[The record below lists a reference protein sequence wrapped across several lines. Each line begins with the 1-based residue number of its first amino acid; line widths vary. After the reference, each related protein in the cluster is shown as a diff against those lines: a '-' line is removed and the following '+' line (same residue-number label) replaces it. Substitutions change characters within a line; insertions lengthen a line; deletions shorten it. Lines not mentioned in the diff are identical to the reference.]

1 MKMEMFGCGKETS
14 FQKSLAVANIAKS
27 CLIAFTLAGIVA
39 CGNDSSSGPSDS
51 SDSSATST
59 ALEQMTLR
67 EKVGQMFFVRP
78 EALDT
83 SIHWNEY
90 ADLPSYKLERVNKTM
105 LAVNKDYPVGDMIL
119 YAHNIVDET
128 QLKKF
133 IEEIRELNGSP
144 LLAIDEEGG
153 RVARIANNENF
164 DVPKYESMAAIAESD
179 DPEEAYKAAFTI
191 GSYVKKYGFDID
203 YAPVADVNTN
213 PDNIVIGPRAF
224 SDDPETAAKFV
235 VSYLNGLES
244 AGVIG
249 TLKHFPGH
257 GDVSTDT
264 HYGYASTDKTWDEM
278 LKCEMIPFKAGIKA
292 GAQMIMTA
300 HIAAPNV
307 SGDDLPATLSPVI
320 LQDKLRGELGF
331 DGVIVTDA
339 MDMGAITKQFS
350 NTEAAIKSIQAGVDV
365 VLCSRE
371 FTQVFDAVV
380 KAVEKGE
387 IKESRID
394 ESVKRILKLK
404 QKN

>member
-1 MKMEMFGCGKETS
+1 MFCKKHVFANLLGCT
-14 FQKSLAVANIAKS
+14 AT
-27 CLIAFTLAGIVA
+27 AFFLTA
-39 CGNDSSSGPSDS
+39 CGDDSSSGPSSEDS
-51 SDSSATST
+51 AIQKMSI
-59 ALEQMTLR
+59 R

-83 SIHWNEY
+83 TIHWNEY
-90 ADLPSYKLERVNKTM
+90 AELPDYKLEQVNKTM
-105 LAVNKDYPVGDMIL
+105 LAVNKNYPIGGMIL

-128 QLKKF
+128 QLGNF
-133 IEEIRELNGSP
+133 IAEIRELNGSP
-144 LLAIDEEGG
+144 FLAIDEEGG

-300 HIAAPNV
+300 HIAAPKV
-307 SGDDLPATLSPVI
+307 SGDDLPATLSSVI

-350 NTEAAIKSIQAGVDV
+350 NAEAAIKSIQAGVDV

>member
-1 MKMEMFGCGKETS
+1 MFCKKHVIANLLGCT
-14 FQKSLAVANIAKS
+14 AT
-27 CLIAFTLAGIVA
+27 AFFLTA
-39 CGNDSSSGPSDS
+39 CGDDSSNGPSSEDS
-51 SDSSATST
+51 AIQKMSI
-59 ALEQMTLR
+59 R

-83 SIHWNEY
+83 TIHWNEY
-90 ADLPSYKLERVNKTM
+90 AELPDYKLEQVNKTM
-105 LAVNKDYPVGDMIL
+105 LAVNKNYPIGGMIL

-133 IEEIRELNGSP
+133 IDEIRELNGSP

-350 NTEAAIKSIQAGVDV
+350 NAEAAIKSIQAGVDV

>member
-1 MKMEMFGCGKETS
+1 MFCKKHVFTNLLGCT
-14 FQKSLAVANIAKS
+14 AT
-27 CLIAFTLAGIVA
+27 AFFLTA
-39 CGNDSSSGPSDS
+39 CGDDSSSGPSSEDS
-51 SDSSATST
+51 AIQKMSI
-59 ALEQMTLR
+59 R

-83 SIHWNEY
+83 TIHWNEY
-90 ADLPSYKLERVNKTM
+90 AELPDYKLEQVNKTM
-105 LAVNKDYPVGDMIL
+105 LAVNKDYPIGGMIL

-350 NTEAAIKSIQAGVDV
+350 NAEAAIKSIQAGVDV

>member
-1 MKMEMFGCGKETS
+1 MMLASCGDD
-14 FQKSLAVANIAKS
+14 N
-27 CLIAFTLAGIVA
+27 
-39 CGNDSSSGPSDS
+39 SSSGPSPDDS
-51 SDSSATST
+51 AIQNMSI
-59 ALEQMTLR
+59 R

-90 ADLPSYKLERVNKTM
+90 AELPDFKLQQVNRTM
-105 LAVNKDYPVGDMIL
+105 LAVNKDYPIGGMIL
-119 YAHNIVDET
+119 YAHNIVDEA
-128 QLKKF
+128 QLEKF
-133 IEEIRELNGSP
+133 IDEIRELNGSP

-153 RVARIANNENF
+153 RVARIASNENF
-164 DVPKYESMAAIAESD
+164 NVPKYESMAAIAENGN
-179 DPEEAYKAAFTI
+179 PEDAYEAAFTI

-278 LKCEMIPFKAGIKA
+278 LKCEMIPFKAGINA

-300 HIAAPNV
+300 HIAAPKV

-404 QKN
+404 KKK

>member
-1 MKMEMFGCGKETS
+1 MLYKKHVISSFIGCAATAL
-14 FQKSLAVANIAKS
+14 FLA
-27 CLIAFTLAGIVA
+27 A
-39 CGNDSSSGPSDS
+39 CGNDYSIEPSAEDS
-51 SDSSATST
+51 AIQKMS
-59 ALEQMTLR
+59 LR

-83 SIHWNEY
+83 SIHWDEY
-90 ADLPSYKLERVNKTM
+90 AELPDYKLQKVNKTM
-105 LAVNKDYPVGDMIL
+105 RAVNKDYPIGGMIL

-224 SDDPETAAKFV
+224 SDDPKTAAKFV

-264 HYGYASTDKTWDEM
+264 HYGYASTDKTWEEM

-307 SGDDLPATLSPVI
+307 SGDDLPATLSSVI

-380 KAVEKGE
+380 KAVEKGK

-404 QKN
+404 KSK

>member
-1 MKMEMFGCGKETS
+1 MFCKKHVIASLLGCT
-14 FQKSLAVANIAKS
+14 AT
-27 CLIAFTLAGIVA
+27 AFFLTA
-39 CGNDSSSGPSDS
+39 CGDDSSSGPSSEDS
-51 SDSSATST
+51 AIQKMSI
-59 ALEQMTLR
+59 R

-83 SIHWNEY
+83 TIHWNEY
-90 ADLPSYKLERVNKTM
+90 AELPDYKLEQVNKTM
-105 LAVNKDYPVGDMIL
+105 LAVNKDYPIGGMIL

-128 QLKKF
+128 QLGNF
-133 IEEIRELNGSP
+133 IAEIRELNGSP

-179 DPEEAYKAAFTI
+179 APEEAYKAAFTI

-307 SGDDLPATLSPVI
+307 SGDDLPATLSSVI

-350 NTEAAIKSIQAGVDV
+350 NAEAAIKSIQAGVDV

>member
-1 MKMEMFGCGKETS
+1 MDIENMSSCNFRDSSLSKKTIGITAVLCLSMMLGGCS
-14 FQKSLAVANIAKS
+14 DDN
-27 CLIAFTLAGIVA
+27 
-39 CGNDSSSGPSDS
+39 SSSGPSSDDS
-51 SDSSATST
+51 AIQKMSI
-59 ALEQMTLR
+59 R
-67 EKVGQMFFVRP
+67 EKIGQMFFVRP

-90 ADLPSYKLERVNKTM
+90 TELPGYKLEQVNKTM
-105 LAVNKDYPVGDMIL
+105 LAVNKDYPIGGMIL

-128 QLKKF
+128 QLKSF
-133 IEEIRELNGSP
+133 ISEIRELNGSP

-164 DVPKYESMAAIAESD
+164 DVPKYESMAAIAESGDPD
-179 DPEEAYKAAFTI
+179 DAYEAAFTI

-264 HYGYASTDKTWDEM
+264 HYGYASTDKTWEEI

-300 HIAAPNV
+300 HIAAPKV
-307 SGDDLPATLSPVI
+307 SGDDLPATLSSVI
-320 LQDKLRGELGF
+320 LQDKLRNELGF

-394 ESVKRILKLK
+394 ESVMRILKLK
-404 QKN
+404 RKK

>member
-1 MKMEMFGCGKETS
+1 MFYRKHVISSVIGCAATALFLTS
-14 FQKSLAVANIAKS
+14 
-27 CLIAFTLAGIVA
+27 
-39 CGNDSSSGPSDS
+39 CGNDYSSEPSAEDS
-51 SDSSATST
+51 TIQKMS
-59 ALEQMTLR
+59 LR

-90 ADLPSYKLERVNKTM
+90 AELPDYKLQKVNKTM
-105 LAVNKDYPVGDMIL
+105 RAVNKDYPIGGMIL

-128 QLKKF
+128 QLGKF
-133 IEEIRELNGSP
+133 INEIRELNGSP

-164 DVPKYESMAAIAESD
+164 DVPKYESMAAIAESGDPD
-179 DPEEAYKAAFTI
+179 DAYEAAFTI

-224 SDDPETAAKFV
+224 SDDPKTATKFV

-307 SGDDLPATLSPVI
+307 SGDDLPATLSSVI

-380 KAVEKGE
+380 KAVEKGK

-404 QKN
+404 KSKKIK

>member
-1 MKMEMFGCGKETS
+1 LLGCT
-14 FQKSLAVANIAKS
+14 AT
-27 CLIAFTLAGIVA
+27 AFFLTA
-39 CGNDSSSGPSDS
+39 CGDDSSSGPSPEE
-51 SDSSATST
+51 SAIQKMSI
-59 ALEQMTLR
+59 R

-83 SIHWNEY
+83 TIHWNEY
-90 ADLPSYKLERVNKTM
+90 AELPDYKLEQVNKTM
-105 LAVNKDYPVGDMIL
+105 LAVNKNYPIGGMIL

-128 QLKKF
+128 QLGNF
-133 IEEIRELNGSP
+133 IAEIRELNGSP

-191 GSYVKKYGFDID
+191 GTYIKKYGFDID

-300 HIAAPNV
+300 HIAAPKV
-307 SGDDLPATLSPVI
+307 SGDDLPATLSSVI

-350 NTEAAIKSIQAGVDV
+350 NAEAAIKSIQAGVDV